1 MEKSIIK
8 SIGKGLQ
15 QEFKPP
21 EDLPFPLQKALKAL
35 AELPAEVAEECSG
48 ETLPKSSD
56 GQQRHA

>member
-35 AELPAEVAEECSG
+35 AELPAEVAEEC
-48 ETLPKSSD
+48 ETLSKSSD
-56 GQQRHA
+56 ARQRHA